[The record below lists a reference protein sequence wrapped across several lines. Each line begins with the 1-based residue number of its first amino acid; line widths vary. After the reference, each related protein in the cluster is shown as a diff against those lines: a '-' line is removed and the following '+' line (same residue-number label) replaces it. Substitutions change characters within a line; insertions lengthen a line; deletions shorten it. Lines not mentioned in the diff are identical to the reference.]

1 MRVRLIRSPRAGL
14 EFVNLESGNFSE
26 VNFERFWTKPVQ
38 LWTMQLHCF
47 YIYLILSNL
56 QRIRHGFDSRRRCQ
70 LFTPS
75 FTPPNR
81 INIHAAGY
89 TQKLEA
95 FKC

>member
-1 MRVRLIRSPRAGL
+1 MRVGLIRSPRAGL

-56 QRIRHGFDSRRRCQ
+56 QRIRHGFDSRRRRHFLVPRFPHQ
-70 LFTPS
+70 PRNKVGSAGAYAS
-75 FTPPNR
+75 F
-81 INIHAAGY
+81 
-89 TQKLEA
+89 
-95 FKC
+95 